1 MSLLPF
7 STSTSLRS
15 PAPLF
20 HLTPLFHSVHFFTG
34 APFYHLFTQPVS
46 HSVHFFTRPTF
57 TTKYSPLKRN
67 EYCKSSKS
75 IYKYYLKLFHSGAHF
90 FTGPTFHSAILFTQ
104 PTFSL
109 GHFNIDYSPLKLY
122 RMLQIIKFC
131 LWLLSKIVSSIECSV
146 IHIAKC
152 EVNYYFSFSV
162 SLHGLQNGMLK
173 IWREKTTSGG
183 SLYSPLHRF
192 PNFADT
198 NGILR
203 PGIPSALSQNK
214 FKWRSNRN
222 RIEISSRY
230 IYEYVSRPHWTH
242 VMSNRFL

>member
-131 LWLLSKIVSSIECSV
+131 L
-146 IHIAKC
+146 
-152 EVNYYFSFSV
+152 
-162 SLHGLQNGMLK
+162 
-173 IWREKTTSGG
+173 
-183 SLYSPLHRF
+183 
-192 PNFADT
+192 
-198 NGILR
+198 
-203 PGIPSALSQNK
+203 
-214 FKWRSNRN
+214 
-222 RIEISSRY
+222 
-230 IYEYVSRPHWTH
+230 
-242 VMSNRFL
+242 